1 MKKVDKLVALA
12 VLGAVGMVW
21 LLITGFDAF
30 RAFLTAT
37 TDIGKGGFSTATAL
51 SSVMLSLPRRA
62 YEWFVFA
69 ALIGSLLGLGTL
81 AASGE
86 LTALRAAGL
95 SKLRICLSVALSL
108 AFLTL
113 LVTVMGET
121 VAPAGEQKSQAL
133 ALQAKT
139 SDIALAKG
147 SGAWARD
154 GDSVIHFQ
162 RGSAKEGAD
171 GRSVILTDVRVF
183 EFSDIGQ
190 LTAISLAKTAVH
202 AHGAWTMHDVRR
214 TEFDGAGAKST
225 TSATTEWKSGL
236 DPRLL
241 ALTIIQPEYVS
252 ARDLWRSI
260 TYKKANHLDA
270 EAVNLEKLFWTRVYY
285 PFNVLLL
292 AFAAVPF
299 AFGALRSGGLG
310 KRLFLGMVMAV
321 TWHFG
326 QRALVSFGAVYGVPL
341 ALANLVP
348 ALILAVLVTT
358 YFRRNA

>member
-37 TDIGKGGFSTATAL
+37 GDIGKGGFSTTTAL
-51 SSVMLSLPRRA
+51 MGVVLSLPRRA

-108 AFLTL
+108 ALLTL

-133 ALQAKT
+133 SLQAKT

-147 SGAWARD
+147 AGAWARD
-154 GDSVIHFQ
+154 GAAVIHFQ
-162 RGSAKEGAD
+162 RGSAREGAD
-171 GRSVILTDVRVF
+171 GRSVVLSDVKVF
-183 EFSDIGQ
+183 EFSDAGQ
-190 LTAISLAKTAVH
+190 LTAISLAKTAEH
-202 AHGAWTMHDVRR
+202 RHGAWSMHDVRR
-214 TEFDGAGAKST
+214 TEFAAAGASST
-225 TSATTEWKSGL
+225 TSASAEWKSGL

-260 TYKKANHLDA
+260 AYKRRNHLDA

-299 AFGALRSGGLG
+299 AFGTLRSGGLG

-348 ALILAVLVTT
+348 ALLLAVLVAA